1 MPEAKKE
8 LKDALRE
15 GLASYEGMAMDADAR
30 RRLNQD
36 LWRIVDDA
44 LSPSRPDFSVEF
56 TGDETVIK
64 FKFPFL
70 P

>member
-1 MPEAKKE
+1 ME
-8 LKDALRE
+8 L
-15 GLASYEGMAMDADAR
+15 GTDAR
-30 RRLNQD
+30 LRLNLD
-36 LWRIVDDA
+36 LWRIVDEA
-44 LSPSRPDFSVEF
+44 LPPSRPDFSVEF